1 MLREVLP
8 TSWVKS
14 HDPLANMCCPLACR
28 HGLRVA
34 TRNLPFYKSNI
45 HGLDAARPWVLETL
59 AALEHSGRNVQ
70 GSDKETAPPRC
81 KSGLRVLV
89 VNPSLGRS

>member
-70 GSDKETAPPRC
+70 GQIRKRYRFVARAGCACSYLTP
-81 KSGLRVLV
+81 L
-89 VNPSLGRS
+89 